1 MNIIFHLVEI
11 HNFKSFGDATIQLDN
26 SGYVLVKGENNNTA
40 DNAIS
45 NGAGKSSWSD
55 AIVWALTGET
65 SAGVSK
71 NLVNI
76 HTTDGMYVRLLF
88 SVDNSNIEVIRSK
101 DHKKYGTN
109 LLITVNGIDKSGKG
123 IRESDNIL
131 KNLLPDITSDIIGSA
146 IILGQGLP
154 RRFSNNTPS
163 GRKEV
168 LEKLSKSD
176 FMIEDMKQRIS
187 DRKQELSEDLTEA
200 QYKQTKLEI
209 EKNHASQELQA
220 LQAQK
225 TDADTIATKESE
237 LADKEKQCND
247 IKQSIDVTKN
257 ELTILNSAIAE
268 ANTKLAAIVNDKQK
282 EIKDNNTTYNKILEA
297 LSDDFYARQK
307 ASSDELSNVNS
318 KIMFLE
324 RDIKA
329 KQSITDVCPTCG
341 HKLEGVEIPDVT
353 PLLDQL
359 HYLKLNRDNIQH
371 SLDAYKEEYRTNY
384 DKKIVERQQK
394 EDAIVEYY
402 DKQIDELSNQ
412 ETTERITQLNL
423 SLRNQEKQY
432 NDLYLSAQS
441 LKLEIQTYYQQQ
453 KDIAD
458 RIDKLSKQL
467 AKLDEDILY
476 NTMQVEDIQKHID
489 IVNKMSTVVNRDFRG
504 YLLSNVIDYINNK
517 IQVYADDVFDGGKIH
532 LSLSGN
538 NIELTYDGRD
548 ISLLSGGERQKVDLV
563 TQLAIR
569 DMLCNCMNFSSNMIV
584 IDEGFDALDALGCQK
599 ILDMFANK
607 LKDVESIFIV
617 SHHTDSLEIPC
628 DKELIIVKDNNGIS
642 SIKE

>member
-1 MNIIFHLVEI
+1 MNIVFHLVEI
-11 HNFKSFGDATIQLDN
+11 HNFKSFSDATIQLDN

-88 SVDNSNIEVIRSK
+88 SVDNSNIEITRSK

-109 LLITVNGIDKSGKG
+109 LLITVNGVDKSGKG

-187 DRKQELSEDLTEA
+187 DRKQELSEDLTES

-209 EKNHASQELQA
+209 EKNHASQELQS
-220 LQAQK
+220 LQSQK
-225 TDADTIATKESE
+225 ADASTIASKENE

-247 IKQSIDVTKN
+247 IKQTIDVTKN
-257 ELTILNSAIAE
+257 ELAILNNSVAE
-268 ANTKLAAIVNDKQK
+268 ANTKLAVIVNDKQK
-282 EIKDNNTTYNKILEA
+282 EIKDNNTTYSKILEA
-297 LSDDFYARQK
+297 LSDDFYAHQK
-307 ASSDELSNVNS
+307 ASSDELSSINS
-318 KIMFLE
+318 KILFLE

-353 PLLDQL
+353 PLLDQVQQ
-359 HYLKLNRDNIQH
+359 LKLNRDSIQH

-384 DKKIVERQQK
+384 DNKIAERQQK
-394 EDAIVEYY
+394 
-402 DKQIDELSNQ
+402 
-412 ETTERITQLNL
+412 
-423 SLRNQEKQY
+423 
-432 NDLYLSAQS
+432 
-441 LKLEIQTYYQQQ
+441 
-453 KDIAD
+453 
-458 RIDKLSKQL
+458 
-467 AKLDEDILY
+467 
-476 NTMQVEDIQKHID
+476 
-489 IVNKMSTVVNRDFRG
+489 
-504 YLLSNVIDYINNK
+504 
-517 IQVYADDVFDGGKIH
+517 
-532 LSLSGN
+532 
-538 NIELTYDGRD
+538 
-548 ISLLSGGERQKVDLV
+548 
-563 TQLAIR
+563 
-569 DMLCNCMNFSSNMIV
+569 
-584 IDEGFDALDALGCQK
+584 
-599 ILDMFANK
+599 
-607 LKDVESIFIV
+607 
-617 SHHTDSLEIPC
+617 
-628 DKELIIVKDNNGIS
+628 
-642 SIKE
+642 